1 MNERTESAKRVAA
14 RYLTKQAGA
23 HQYTE
28 YVEIPDVK
36 KAFAKFKA
44 KNKASL
50 PPNANL
56 EVRDVPPMSKGQA
69 GGVAAR
75 EGFKN
80 ITRSYLVAFPVG
92 SDGAVTGWYFLSNH
106 YFD

>member
-23 HQYTE
+23 HQTGE
-28 YVEIPDVK
+28 YIDIPDVK

-44 KNKASL
+44 KNKALL
-50 PPNANL
+50 PPNASL

-69 GGVAAR
+69 SGVAAR

-80 ITRSYLVAFPVG
+80 VTRSYIVAFPVG
-92 SDGAVTGWYFLSNH
+92 SDGVITGWHFLSNH
-106 YFD
+106 FFD